1 MVEERLRILLV
12 EDNPGD
18 ARLLQETIADAD
30 GGRFEITH
38 LVRCDEATKRLVE
51 DRFDVV
57 LLDLSLPDSQGLE
70 TVARV
75 NTAAPQ
81 VPIVIMTGLDDE
93 EMAVAAAKIGAQDYL
108 VKGHIDSRGLVRS
121 LRYARERKRQELELA
136 EKNAQLAKLSELKNQ
151 FLGMAAHDL
160 RNPLTVIIT
169 CAGFLLEETA
179 KVLPEAKKREFIERI
194 KVNAEFMVNL
204 INDLLDFTRIEAGQ
218 IELNLEPVVLT
229 ELVERNAE
237 ENRLLGAQKGI
248 ELELVVEGNGAR
260 VNADPARIT
269 QVLNNL
275 MSNAFKFS
283 APGTKVRVMVKK
295 ESGGWKVAVQDQG
308 QGIPREEMGRLFKP
322 FQKTSVRSTAGE
334 RSTGL
339 GLAICR
345 QIIEAHKGVIGAES
359 EPGKGS
365 TFFFWLPVVE

>member
-18 ARLLQETIADAD
+18 ARLLRETIAEAD

-38 LVRCDEATKRLVE
+38 LVRCEEATKRLVE
-51 DRFDVV
+51 DSFDVV
-57 LLDLSLPDSQGLE
+57 LLDLSLPDSKGLE
-70 TVARV
+70 TVTRV
-75 NTAAPQ
+75 NAAAPQ

-160 RNPLTVIIT
+160 HNPLTVIIT

-179 KVLPEAKKREFIERI
+179 SLLPEAKKREFLSRI
-194 KVNAEFMVNL
+194 KANAEFMVNL

-229 ELVERNAE
+229 ELVARNAE

-275 MSNAFKFS
+275 LSNAFKFS
-283 APGTKVRVMVKK
+283 APGTKVRVTVKK
-295 ESGGWKVAVQDQG
+295 ENGGLKVAVQDQG

>member
-1 MVEERLRILLV
+1 MVGERLRILLV

-18 ARLLQETIADAD
+18 ARLLQETIAEAD

-38 LVRCDEATKRLVE
+38 LVRCEEATQRLKAE
-51 DRFDVV
+51 SFDVV
-57 LLDLSLPDSQGLE
+57 LLDLSLPDSKGLE
-70 TVARV
+70 TVERV

-93 EMAVAAAKIGAQDYL
+93 EMAVAAAKMGAQDYL

-121 LRYARERKRQELELA
+121 LRYALERKCQELELA

-169 CAGFLLEETA
+169 CAGFLLEEA
-179 KVLPEAKKREFIERI
+179 GASLPEEKKRGFIERI
-194 KVNAEFMVNL
+194 KANAEFMVNL

-218 IELNLEPVVLT
+218 IELNLEPVELT
-229 ELVERNAE
+229 ELVAKNIE

-248 ELELVVEGNGAR
+248 ELELVVEGDGAR

-269 QVLNNL
+269 QVLNNFL
-275 MSNAFKFS
+275 SNAFKFS
-283 APGTKVRVMVKK
+283 APDTKVSVLVGR
-295 ESGGWKVAVQDQG
+295 ENGGVRVAVKDQG
-308 QGIPREEMGRLFKP
+308 QGIPADEMSKLFKP

-345 QIIEAHKGVIGAES
+345 QIIEAHKGLIGAES

-365 TFFFWLPVVE
+365 TFFFWLPVTE

>member
-1 MVEERLRILLV
+1 MRILLV

-18 ARLLQETIADAD
+18 ARLLQETIAEAD

-38 LVRCDEATKRLVE
+38 LVRCEEATKRLVE
-51 DRFDVV
+51 DSFDVV
-57 LLDLSLPDSQGLE
+57 LLDLSLPDSKGLE
-70 TVARV
+70 TVTRV
-75 NTAAPQ
+75 NAAAPQ

-169 CAGFLLEETA
+169 CAGFLLEEA
-179 KVLPEAKKREFIERI
+179 GGSLPEDKKREFLSRI
-194 KVNAEFMVNL
+194 KANAEFMVNL

-229 ELVERNAE
+229 ELVARNAE

-260 VNADPARIT
+260 VNVDPARIT

-275 MSNAFKFS
+275 LSNAFKFS
-283 APGTKVRVMVKK
+283 APGTKVRVTVKK
-295 ESGGWKVAVQDQG
+295 ENGGLKVAVQDQG

-365 TFFFWLPVVE
+365 TFFFWLPVFE

>member
-108 VKGHIDSRGLVRS
+108 VKGHIDSRGLGRS

-365 TFFFWLPVVE
+365 TFFFWLPVV

>member
-108 VKGHIDSRGLVRS
+108 VKGHIDSRGLGRS

>member
-1 MVEERLRILLV
+1 MVGERLRILLV

-18 ARLLQETIADAD
+18 ARLVKETIAEAD

-38 LVRCDEATKRLVE
+38 LVRCEEATQRLKE
-51 DRFDVV
+51 ESFDVV
-57 LLDLSLPDSQGLE
+57 LLDLSLPDSKGLE

-75 NTAAPQ
+75 NTVAPQ

-93 EMAVAAAKIGAQDYL
+93 EMAVAVAKMGAQDYL

-121 LRYARERKRQELELA
+121 LRYALERKRQELELA
-136 EKNAQLAKLSELKNQ
+136 EKNTQLAKLSELKNQ

-169 CAGFLLEETA
+169 CAGFLLEEA
-179 KVLPEAKKREFIERI
+179 GASLPDEKKLEFIERI
-194 KVNAEFMVNL
+194 KANAEFMVNL

-218 IELNLEPVVLT
+218 IELNLEPVELT
-229 ELVERNAE
+229 ELVAKNIE
-237 ENRLLGAQKGI
+237 ENRMLGAQKGI
-248 ELELVVEGNGAR
+248 ELKLVIEDDGVR
-260 VNADPARIT
+260 VYADPARIT
-269 QVLNNL
+269 QVLNNFL
-275 MSNAFKFS
+275 SNAFKFS
-283 APGTKVRVMVKK
+283 APGTKVSVRVGK
-295 ESGGWKVAVQDQG
+295 ENGGVRVAVKDQG
-308 QGIPREEMGRLFKP
+308 QGIPADEMKKLFKP

-345 QIIEAHKGVIGAES
+345 QIIEAHKGFIGAES

-365 TFFFWLPVVE
+365 TFYFWLPVLG